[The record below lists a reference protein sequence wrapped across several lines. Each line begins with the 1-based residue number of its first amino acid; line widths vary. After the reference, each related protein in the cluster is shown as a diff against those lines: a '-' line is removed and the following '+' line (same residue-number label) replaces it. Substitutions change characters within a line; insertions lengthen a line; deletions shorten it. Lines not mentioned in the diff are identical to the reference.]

1 MEDDGTQN
9 YLVFQPTQRYFKAVW
24 NANNHILS
32 RKSRGLSDGSI
43 KPPSASANIIKS
55 MLNYFGSK
63 IRVEFK
69 GSSIKQAK
77 ISFNDGK
84 IINIYIVYEMNK
96 NFNISSSYLTLEN
109 CPDKNILIL
118 VSTTIL
124 DMVLDLI
131 ERNVFQ
137 LVMKLVEM

>member
-1 MEDDGTQN
+1 
-9 YLVFQPTQRYFKAVW
+9 
-24 NANNHILS
+24 
-32 RKSRGLSDGSI
+32 
-43 KPPSASANIIKS
+43 

-77 ISFNDGK
+77 ISFNHGK